1 MNSVAA
7 IATGA
12 LDGPGGRLFA
22 SVGMAAGANGQ
33 LKSAVW
39 QRPCRFQYGP
49 QGPLEFRPG
58 CGRRHLPY
66 EPYTPGNSPEDLA
79 VASRNANRGV
89 Y

>member
-1 MNSVAA
+1 
-7 IATGA
+7 
-12 LDGPGGRLFA
+12 
-22 SVGMAAGANGQ
+22 MAAGANGQ

-39 QRPCRFQYGP
+39 QRPCSFQYWPHGL
-49 QGPLEFRPG
+49 LEFRPG

-66 EPYTPGNSPEDLA
+66 EPYTPGNSPEGLA